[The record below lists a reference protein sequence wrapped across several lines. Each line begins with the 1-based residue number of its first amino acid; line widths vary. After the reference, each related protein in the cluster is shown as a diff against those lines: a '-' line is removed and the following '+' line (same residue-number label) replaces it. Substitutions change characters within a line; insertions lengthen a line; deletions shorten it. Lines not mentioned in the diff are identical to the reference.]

1 MLPDYHMASFLC
13 LCLFMSLSAAELSA
27 IMREIV
33 LKLFADHLSADGKV
47 VFVCVFVC
55 VRHMGA
61 HILVMFI
68 LELEC
73 SEDYNLKEL

>member
-1 MLPDYHMASFLC
+1 MLPDYHMSAFLC

-47 VFVCVFVC
+47 VFVCLCVHVC
-55 VRHMGA
+55 DTWVHT
-61 HILVMFI
+61 F
-68 LELEC
+68 
-73 SEDYNLKEL
+73 